1 MDEDIEGGEDQDSDE
16 EAARAK
22 GRKGKGK
29 GKAKASEVEPK
40 PKKKAAPRAR
50 GKGKAKEV
58 GGVEAKPKPKPKPKP
73 ALAPEHVA
81 AEAIGEASD
90 SAPGVPAGPA
100 SSTEPIMV
108 AELEAM
114 LPQFSEEA
122 FGIMDE
128 MDPDEDAE
136 VEALKLSQWPNLVRY
151 IELEL
156 YRTGL
161 ELNALKRLD
170 RDDFD
175 EGIEAIGERSQALR
189 EQLRRLNAAGEN
201 AQQETPSVSVHD
213 DGDVEMRLGD
223 DAGE

>member
-58 GGVEAKPKPKPKPKP
+58 GGAEAKPKPKPAP
-73 ALAPEHVA
+73 APEHVA

-100 SSTEPIMV
+100 SSTEPITV

>member
-58 GGVEAKPKPKPKPKP
+58 GGAEAKPKPKPAP
-73 ALAPEHVA
+73 APEHVA

-100 SSTEPIMV
+100 SSTKPITV

>member
-50 GKGKAKEV
+50 GKGKAKAV
-58 GGVEAKPKPKPKPKP
+58 GGAEAKPKPKPAP
-73 ALAPEHVA
+73 APEHVA

-100 SSTEPIMV
+100 SSTEPITV